1 MGCALTTARGGNPN
15 FRAFGSMGV
24 NPGLFGETKK
34 PLSHGFVF
42 VTGLADG
49 VRFSK
54 DYSDDVTVSL
64 DSRGMHLLFRGSSVN
79 TSPPAAKDLSRKFA
93 SELIEA
99 AEKDSNVRDLLIAH
113 RDVLVHL
120 NTE

>member
-1 MGCALTTARGGNPN
+1 MGCALTTARGSSSNS
-15 FRAFGSMGV
+15 RAVGPAVFF
-24 NPGLFGETKK
+24 GLFGETKK
-34 PLSHGFVF
+34 TLSGGFVF

-54 DYSDDVTVSL
+54 DYPGNVTVSL
-64 DSRGMHLLFRGSSVN
+64 DSRGTHLLFRGSSVN
-79 TSPPAAKDLSRKFA
+79 TSQSAAKVLSRTFT

-99 AEKDSNVRDLLIAH
+99 ARKDSGVLDLLHAH
-113 RDVLVHL
+113 PNVLIHL